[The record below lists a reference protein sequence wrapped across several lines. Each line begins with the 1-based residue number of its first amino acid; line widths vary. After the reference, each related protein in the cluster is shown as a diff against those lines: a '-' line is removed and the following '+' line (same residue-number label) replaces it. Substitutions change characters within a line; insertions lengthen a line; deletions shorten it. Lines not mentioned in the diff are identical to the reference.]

1 MAKKA
6 RAAATD
12 PALPCPGCQRL
23 EDQLARSEQR
33 SYERLAE
40 ISALAAGLEEQ
51 RRRAEERRAEAVERL
66 RALQERLGPG

>member
-23 EDQLARSEQR
+23 EDELARSEQR
-33 SYERLAE
+33 SYERLRE
-40 ISALAAGLEEQ
+40 ISALVADLQ
-51 RRRAEERRAEAVERL
+51 ERRAEALRRL
-66 RALQERLGPG
+66 RVLQERLGPG

>member
-23 EDQLARSEQR
+23 EDELARSEQR
-33 SYERLAE
+33 SYERLRE
-40 ISALAAGLEEQ
+40 ISTVVAGLQ
-51 RRRAEERRAEAVERL
+51 ERREAALQRL
-66 RALQERLGPG
+66 RALQERLDQG

>member
-40 ISALAAGLEEQ
+40 ISALAAGLEE
-51 RRRAEERRAEAVERL
+51 RRAEAVERL
-66 RALQERLGPG
+66 RSLQERLGPG